1 MNSAT
6 RIGIDVGGSHF
17 SASVIQ
23 YQEQTPSIQSSVT
36 NALDSKQSASSFV
49 HAFANFIKRNINDHA
64 NNQPIGIAFPGP
76 FNYPDGICQ
85 IYGVGGKFSNLFGLN
100 LKAALQNQLSPKT
113 DIYFAND
120 AHCFA
125 LGCHQMLHFKKE
137 RAIYITLGTG
147 FGSAFMED
155 GHLIHADASIP
166 EGGAFYYLPFKTGIA
181 DEYFSTRWFINEA
194 KSISG
199 ETFQSVKE
207 IVVNHPSLSK
217 TLFALFC
224 ENFADFMIPWLK
236 LFNCEKLIIGGNIA
250 KANALFN
257 DQLNQLLANNG
268 LQTEVLYIEETEN
281 MIMMGAA
288 YMADKESYVTNFPPN
303 HFPTSFIN
311 KSEGEAIKTNQPILP
326 LTTQQIDQDTL
337 YPFNQIDGIRIE
349 TGFISLAKQ
358 LSGFKIVK
366 IDGFGGVLWEVF
378 RTNMQLALDE
388 LGIKCNWY
396 SFHACLKEEVQIKQI
411 IAASLNGEDPVFG
424 KKYTGT
430 IDDFFD
436 EDKINAFNPDPAFD
450 MCIIYGT
457 GASLAKTTAPIVYID
472 VPQNEI
478 EYRMRAGSIGNF
490 VEWPVLKKH
499 KQHIL
504 TVIDFIVDEQRIDT
518 ITWMT
523 GNDFRQSLSDI
534 AKKSWNVSN

>member
-1 MNSAT
+1 MNSTT

-23 YQEQTPSIQSSVT
+23 YQEQIPSIQSSVT

-49 HAFANFIKRNINDHA
+49 NTFTNFIQSNINDLA
-64 NNQPIGIAFPGP
+64 DNQPIGIAFPGP

-100 LKAALQNQLSPKT
+100 LKAALQNQLSSKT
-113 DIYFAND
+113 EIYFAND

-125 LGCHQMLHFKKE
+125 LGCHQLLHLKKE

-155 GHLIHADASIP
+155 GHLIHDDARIP

-257 DQLNQLLANNG
+257 DQLIQILADKG
-268 LQTEVLYIEETEN
+268 LQTEVLYIDETEN

-288 YMADKESYVTNFPPN
+288 YMADKASYVTNFPPK
-303 HFPTSFIN
+303 HFPASFVN
-311 KSEGEAIKTNQPILP
+311 ESSGEASQTNPPILP
-326 LTTQQIDQDTL
+326 LTSQQSVQHTI
-337 YPFNQIDGIRIE
+337 YPSNQIDGIHIE
-349 TGFISLAKQ
+349 AGFIALAKQ
-358 LSGFKIVK
+358 LLAFKTVK

-396 SFHACLKEEVQIKQI
+396 SFHSCLKEEVQIKQI
-411 IAASLNGEDPVFG
+411 IAASLNDEDPVFG
-424 KKYTGT
+424 KIYTGT

-436 EDKINAFNPDPAFD
+436 ADKINAFNPDPAFD
-450 MCIIYGT
+450 RCIIYGT
-457 GASLAKTTAPIVYID
+457 GSSLAKTTAPIVYID
-472 VPQNEI
+472 VLNNEI
-478 EYRMRAGSIGNF
+478 QYSIRAGSID
-490 VEWPVLKKH
+490 
-499 KQHIL
+499 
-504 TVIDFIVDEQRIDT
+504 DFSVT
-518 ITWMT
+518 I
-523 GNDFRQSLSDI
+523 SALSQEI
-534 AKKSWNVSN
+534 YQQFYFAR